1 MALQKRVEAEAGKDS
16 SRLKKL
22 KRGDLTVIEITEETN
37 DLRMMKE
44 EKKGMTTG
52 IEVVATEIKTNV
64 ITEVGTEEGKNVVVT
79 DMTNATNGIIVTMT
93 TKTVV
98 ETTGAI
104 GEMRAKERGPEK
116 IVTITTETV
125 ARKLFRK

>member
-1 MALQKRVEAEAGKDS
+1 MALQKRVEAEAEKNN
-16 SRLKKL
+16 SRLKRL
-22 KRGDLTVIEITEETN
+22 KRRDLTEITEETN
-37 DLRMMKE
+37 DLQMMTE
-44 EKKGMTTG
+44 EKKGMMTG
-52 IEVVATEIKTNV
+52 IEVAATEIKTNV